1 MKALSV
7 PTVPQSHHTDV
18 NSAVRISLVVAV
30 GGGSVDNDTV
40 INFSEN
46 WVFLWFVAPSTRS
59 FSHCPCR
66 QLWPLYFLVPHVFK
80 SL

>member
-7 PTVPQSHHTDV
+7 PTALQSHHTDV

-30 GGGSVDNDTV
+30 VGGSVDTV
-40 INFSEN
+40 IDFSEN

-59 FSHCPCR
+59 FSHCPCG